1 MIKSLLIL
9 AIGLLLVSQCTAQAV
24 KAGLRD
30 YLRAQPETAEG
41 EFDLPMVTR
50 VQRCVRS
57 GG

>member
-1 MIKSLLIL
+1 MEE
-9 AIGLLLVSQCTAQAV
+9 AEREAV